1 MKDVEVQS
9 MAEHYSSIVIFGYGD
24 IGKHLYYILKE
35 KKEEAVLAYCDNIC
49 AKQGKYFLLKMR

>member
-35 KKEEAVLAYCDNIC
+35 KKEEAVLAYCVTSNH
-49 AKQGKYFLLKMR
+49 